1 MLRFFALICSSICF
15 AVSAQACDMAT
26 SKRASQVADYV
37 EKGRLCLKTPDSG
50 FHFDTQMEIAFV
62 AKINQERTKRGLK
75 PLNVRREILP
85 AARFHSLDMGVNNFF
100 GHDSPRGRDHRFRLT
115 AFDRTG
121 VYSMSAENV
130 AKSAQ
135 TCTDG
140 YNRPIPCR
148 EARGIA
154 VATPSDVVTSLH
166 RQLMNSPGHR
176 RNILD
181 PRATHVAVGVAR
193 GNDGFYVTQLFAE
206 PVGRLARPL
215 PLRAK
220 AGTRLTTNASLSGW
234 SVVGLAYARD
244 GSPTH
249 LTDKTLPMGLRG
261 DVSLRV
267 HGENRTVN
275 RDGGRTS
282 ETIMTTYPDGPMITV
297 LPATGS

>member
-1 MLRFFALICSSICF
+1 MLRFLVLICASAHFVI
-15 AVSAQACDMAT
+15 AAQACDMST

-37 EKGRLCLKTPDSG
+37 EQGLVCLQTPEAG
-50 FHFDTQMEIAFV
+50 FHFDTQMERAFI

-85 AARFHSLDMGVNNFF
+85 AARFHSLDMGFNNFF

-140 YNRPIPCR
+140 YNKPIPCR
-148 EARGIA
+148 NAQGIIA
-154 VATPSDVVTSLH
+154 QKPSDVVVSLH
-166 RQLMNSPGHR
+166 QQLMDSEGHR
-176 RNILD
+176 RNILN
-181 PRATHVAVGVAR
+181 PNATRVAVGVAR
-193 GNDGFYVTQLFAE
+193 NESGFYVTQMFAE
-206 PVGRLARPL
+206 PIGRLSTAL

-220 AGTRLTTNASLSGW
+220 AGTRLNTNATLNGW
-234 SVVGLAYARD
+234 TVKGLAYGRD
-244 GSPTH
+244 GSPINIG
-249 LTDKTLPMGLRG
+249 DNTLPRGLRG
-261 DVSLRV
+261 DVTLRI
-267 HGENRTVN
+267 HGETRTVKQN
-275 RDGGRTS
+275 GSRTS
-282 ETIMTTYPDGPMITV
+282 QFVTTTYPDGPMITV